1 MEIVEKRPRHMT
13 EGSQD
18 LIFKHQCEEFF
29 GLQKQLFALLPK
41 QSIYINEPV
50 PAEMWI
56 ALHNK
61 KVSDLMKM
69 ASESDGG
76 VIDISDIIGWLCAYL
91 QLLQESMAETDL
103 AKACSLLRKI
113 EEMAH
118 QDMG

>member
-1 MEIVEKRPRHMT
+1 MEIMDNRPRYMT
-13 EGSQD
+13 EGSQN
-18 LIFKHQCEEFF
+18 LIFKHQFEEFF
-29 GLQKQLFALLPK
+29 DVHKQLFALLPK
-41 QSIYINEPV
+41 QSIYLYEPV

-56 ALHNK
+56 ALHNE

-91 QLLQESMAETDL
+91 QLLQDSMAETDL

-118 QDMG
+118 

>member
-1 MEIVEKRPRHMT
+1 MHSYQIH
-13 EGSQD
+13 
-18 LIFKHQCEEFF
+18 
-29 GLQKQLFALLPK
+29 
-41 QSIYINEPV
+41 INEPIPTV
-50 PAEMWI
+50 RWI

-69 ASESDGG
+69 GSESDGG
-76 VIDISDIIGWLCAYL
+76 VIDITDIIGWLFAYL

-118 QDMG
+118 